1 MLTLLDVA
9 NDTELPFTQAQFT
22 LLAAAFVDDEWG
34 PHQMCSLVACRLPLH
49 PGPCKGWKHTLHLT
63 APGVYHALESSR
75 VEKANQKRLAKI
87 AALKAEG
94 KKVPAALLKPIT
106 YSLPKPPPEHQ
117 IGQHAEVVGG
127 EAHKAAQAANK
138 SAGVVANPAPKLHD
152 EKLNTAG
159 VEAAEKAKDTLG
171 EAAKTGNGYSP
182 AMHTAMKATA
192 NSGPIVFLAALSSLS
207 KSDYDA
213 LSPADRK
220 QLDAKLDFVSTHK
233 QATGQTL
240 EKAVKLKAYFAGPKK
255 AEPEKPAGKDNPLAE
270 KVAAT
275 KKLAEEV
282 AAEQAAHKK
291 IDAGPGTPLE
301 KKIAKTKALIEHG
314 EPGKH
319 TLGEAVKSATT
330 QGVFVKPAEKSYEE
344 MGKADFD
351 KLSAPEKKA
360 VLTQVAQHFDK
371 GTPAQKQAAND
382 FMDKIAPKPEPAAP
396 SKVGIKGQGTM
407 ELKTAEP
414 VKQHQGVATH
424 DAITGKPHAD
434 FLDSFS
440 KMTAKDYTDLPLSS
454 RVAIRHHLQTISL
467 HGNSDNAA
475 KASKLSLALH
485 QVGEMKPGTTF
496 GGHDSAMKGSEAK
509 APEVKAPAAKGY
521 NYKQKLALTDATS
534 AMHQPTPLTHGVA
547 IDSIGALSPGEIGE
561 MEPADQ
567 KIIKDALSNAVE
579 DHGPASATP
588 TLSGAHAHAMLAKL
602 NAGTGDEEVSPGVK
616 GTLAQLAKPAKE
628 SVNALPEEAKGTGGS
643 SVNSVEKKASSQLSE
658 KALAAHDLANSKGF
672 VMSKAHLETYEPLS
686 KDDFVSLDPATQT
699 TIKAQLA
706 VALTKLKDPKKI
718 AATQE
723 LLDKFID
730 ATGGPGTAKPL
741 PAAEAAKIAEKT
753 AEAAPK
759 IDVPAGYNP
768 AQAKAKLAILST
780 NFDDDTVLDHVWN
793 LSKADLDGM
802 TQDEK
807 TALVDKVTAIKSK
820 PGQHVVTSSVASKLL
835 AKWGAGETAKPEES
849 KAPEVKPEPVKIN
862 HVEVP
867 TFDTTGN
874 TWPDS
879 YTDDM
884 KQAATMAHQAGN
896 GTGPNLTFQQ
906 KATIV
911 DKLTAD
917 DWAKLKESHKGKLIT
932 QINQMDES
940 GVQGVD
946 GLRERFG
953 LAKPGGPSPYAGEK
967 PPAKPVT
974 IVAPGGVHGT
984 TEEGGPNH
992 LAQIQSADFNG
1003 VGPGNAWPSIK
1014 ALTPEEFK
1022 NLTPSQRHAVSHYLA
1037 EIATHDVAATTKA
1050 KELGAKLPD
1059 KTVGQTTVPGHY
1071 SQLQVNAIK
1080 APKSDYYATSDK
1092 IDALNQLNHQDFT
1105 ELTPA
1110 HQQHIMGFLDET
1122 IAGTSKTSALY
1133 GNAAKAKAVLS
1144 GESGSKAK
1152 AATLKEAAA
1161 AMAGNAEQQKKDA
1174 VEQVHAALGKDVT
1187 ATDEEV
1193 VGKAYRSAMVKGAKE
1208 ALYYGSKG
1216 KWQAQQSIKTSPLK
1230 DDLNASVKDL
1240 YDKTEALAVAHLY
1253 AHAGSPGAAEKL
1265 KAAEADYKAA
1275 HAKADGLVAQARK
1288 DAGLATKHIPQWNAK
1303 PNQTHA
1309 ASDMPYQIGGY
1320 GKPLA
1325 GHSPA
1330 AYHYLI
1336 AKLGD
1341 KNATT
1346 TYHYTT
1352 GNKKLA
1358 DASLKEA
1365 ADLEKNFEYFDQQHV
1380 QAVEAAKK
1388 KLAANHAVPAKAENV
1403 GAPSPATAAALGVHF
1418 MPEGPTLG
1426 TGGYGT
1432 TAFDGMPAYVSPD
1445 YAAWAERGQEAAKG
1459 QDAIKKYKRIDQLTG
1474 ATKSAFVSYTGGGY
1488 EAINQELMKAGPG
1501 GKVTGQ
1507 AHLLKKA
1514 YEDTP
1519 VVDTD
1524 VVLFRGL
1531 RRMSQKFGAQA
1542 NDTNMVGASF
1552 DQLGASSTSVQQ
1564 STADNFAHL
1573 GQDPFV
1579 IRILLRQGQK
1589 FRGVNAQEGGQHE
1602 SEAEVILEP
1611 GLRYT
1616 VVADYGVINGRRRF
1630 DVVVDRIPT
1639 AQ

>member
-1 MLTLLDVA
+1 MLTLFDIA
-9 NDTELPFTQAQFT
+9 EEAQEAKLPFTQAQFT

-49 PGPCKGWKHTLHLT
+49 PGPCKGWKHTLHVT

-87 AALKAEG
+87 AALKKEG
-94 KKVPAALLKPIT
+94 KKVPAALLKEIT

-127 EAHKAAQAANK
+127 EAHAAAQAANK
-138 SAGVVANPAPKLHD
+138 AAGVVANPAPKLHA
-152 EKLNTAG
+152 EKLSTAG
-159 VEAAEKAKDTLG
+159 TDAAAQAKDTLG
-171 EAAKTGNGYSP
+171 EAAKPKGKPEGT
-182 AMHTAMKATA
+182 
-192 NSGPIVFLAALSSLS
+192 
-207 KSDYDA
+207 
-213 LSPADRK
+213 
-220 QLDAKLDFVSTHK
+220 
-233 QATGQTL
+233 
-240 EKAVKLKAYFAGPKK
+240 PKK
-255 AEPEKPAGKDNPLAE
+255 ITLAKPS
-270 KVAAT
+270 
-275 KKLAEEV
+275 EV
-282 AAEQAAHKK
+282 
-291 IDAGPGTPLE
+291 
-301 KKIAKTKALIEHG
+301 
-314 EPGKH
+314 GKH
-319 TLGEAVKSATT
+319 TLGEAVKAGTT
-330 QGVFVKPAEKSYEE
+330 QGAFEKPAAKLDNGYSPAMTKAVQLTHNAGPVTYLAHLGTLSKSDYEALTPADRKALDDKLNFIATHKSATLHQVE
-344 MGKADFD
+344 KAD
-351 KLSAPEKKA
+351 KLKAYFHGEKKA
-360 VLTQVAQHFDK
+360 EAE
-371 GTPAQKQAAND
+371 TPK
-382 FMDKIAPKPEPAAP
+382 APEVPKAP
-396 SKVGIKGQGTM
+396 
-407 ELKTAEP
+407 EP
-414 VKQHQGVATH
+414 VKQHQGVATA
-424 DAITGKPHAD
+424 DAVTGKSHAD

-440 KMTAKDYTDLPLSS
+440 KMTAKDYTDLPLGD
-454 RVAIRHHLQTISL
+454 RVKVRKHLETIAEY
-467 HGNSDNAA
+467 GNADNAPKA
-475 KASKLSLALH
+475 KALNAKLLDVAN
-485 QVGEMKPGTTF
+485 MKPGVTF
-496 GGHDSAMKGSEAK
+496 ADHNSEVPK
-509 APEVKAPAAKGY
+509 APEAKPYNVHQQQAAKLGAAAAAAY
-521 NYKQKLALTDATS
+521 GHGKAENLTEAVGKLTPSEFHQLDPQDKADILKVLKAHGKANGPFSGDKQTTIGTDAH
-534 AMHQPTPLTHGVA
+534 ALHDILTKGNK
-547 IDSIGALSPGEIGE
+547 
-561 MEPADQ
+561 AD
-567 KIIKDALSNAVE
+567 VE
-579 DHGPASATP
+579 Q
-588 TLSGAHAHAMLAKL
+588 
-602 NAGTGDEEVSPGVK
+602 SPGVK
-616 GTLAQLAKPAKE
+616 ATLAQMAKNHPAVKAHLANLDTPKKE
-628 SVNALPEEAKGTGGS
+628 SVNALSEEAKGTGGGTG
-643 SVNSVEKKASSQLSE
+643 VNAVAKQLSE
-658 KALAAHDLANSKGF
+658 KAQVAHDLANSKGF
-672 VMSKAHLETYEPLS
+672 VMSKQHLETYEPLS
-686 KDDFVSLDPATQT
+686 KDDFVSLDPDTQT

-706 VALTKLKDPKKI
+706 VALTKLKDPKKL
-718 AATQE
+718 AATQG

-753 AEAAPK
+753 VEATPK

-768 AQAKAKLAILST
+768 AQVKAKLAVLST
-780 NFDDDTVLDHVWN
+780 TFDDDTVLDHVWN

-807 TALVDKVTAIKSK
+807 TALIDKVTAIKSK

-835 AKWGAGETAKPEES
+835 KKWGEGEAAKPE
-849 KAPEVKPEPVKIN
+849 APEVKAEPVKIN
-862 HVEVP
+862 HVDVP
-867 TFDTTGN
+867 ALDVSGN
-874 TWPDS
+874 TWPDH
-879 YTDDM
+879 YTEDM
-884 KQAATMAHQAGN
+884 KQAATMAHQAAN

-906 KATIV
+906 KATLV

-917 DWAKLKESHKGKLIT
+917 DWKQLKESHQAKLIT

-946 GLRERFG
+946 GLRGRFG

-967 PPAKPVT
+967 PAPKPVT
-974 IVAPGGVHGT
+974 IIAPGNVHGS
-984 TEEGGPNH
+984 TEGAGPNH

-1003 VGPGNAWPSIK
+1003 VGPGNAWDPIK

-1022 NLTPSQRHAVSHYLA
+1022 ALTPAQRHAVSHYLA
-1037 EIATHDVAATTKA
+1037 EIATHDVAAAAKA

-1059 KTVGQTTVPGHY
+1059 KLVGSTEVPGHY

-1080 APKSDYYATSDK
+1080 APKNDYYATSDK
-1092 IDALNQLNHQDFT
+1092 VNALEKLSHQDFT

-1110 HQQHIMGFLDET
+1110 HQKHIMGFLDDT
-1122 IAGTSKTSALY
+1122 IAETAKTSAVY
-1133 GNAAKAKAVLS
+1133 TNAAKAKAVLS
-1144 GESGSKAK
+1144 GESGTKAK
-1152 AATLKEAAA
+1152 AATLKDVAATLT
-1161 AMAGNAEQQKKDA
+1161 GNVEQQKKDA
-1174 VEQVHAALGKDVT
+1174 IEQVHAVLGKDVT
-1187 ATDEEV
+1187 ATDEEII
-1193 VGKAYRSAMVKGAKE
+1193 GKAYRSAMAKGAKD
-1208 ALYYGSKG
+1208 ALYYGTKG
-1216 KWQAQQSIKTSPLK
+1216 KWEAQHSIKNTPLK
-1230 DDLNASVKDL
+1230 AQVNEDTKAL
-1240 YDKTEALAVAHLY
+1240 YEATEALAIAHLH
-1253 AHAGSPGAAEKL
+1253 AHAGTPGAAEKL

-1275 HAKADGLVAQARK
+1275 HAKADATVAQIRK

-1303 PNQTHA
+1303 PNQTKA
-1309 ASDMPYQIGGY
+1309 ADDVPYQIGGY
-1320 GKPLA
+1320 GKALA

-1330 AYHYLI
+1330 AHHYLI

-1346 TYHYTT
+1346 TYHYSK
-1352 GNKKLA
+1352 GNEKLA
-1358 DASLKEA
+1358 AAHLKEA
-1365 ADLEKNFEYFDQQHV
+1365 ADLEKNFEYFDQQHA
-1380 QAVEAAKK
+1380 QSVEAAKK
-1388 KLAANHAVPAKAENV
+1388 ALAQKLGAPAKVGEP
-1403 GAPSPATAAALGVHF
+1403 GAPSPAVASALGVHF

-1432 TAFDGMPAYVSPD
+1432 TAFDGNPAYVSPD

-1474 ATKSAFVSYTGGGY
+1474 GTKSAFVSYTGGGY
-1488 EAINQELMKAGPG
+1488 EAINQDLIKAGPG
-1501 GKVTGQ
+1501 GKVTGN

-1579 IRILLRQGQK
+1579 IRILLRQEQK